1 MGRRR
6 VTDAWAALR
15 LPPWVFLFSAWP
27 WRALAYLLTSALLGL
42 ILVPLLATT
51 IFLAPFWGILLGA
64 LERRRVRLLGGPPIA
79 SPHVPLGRHQRG
91 AWIGVRLG
99 EPVTWRETAY
109 LIVATALGL
118 LSLALTLFGAITIL
132 APVVVMVEA
141 SRRTLTLNLWG
152 DVWVVAGPADALP
165 LVIAVLLA
173 VVVLVYI
180 TVLVGAGQASIA
192 RALLSPRQEELE
204 SQVARLTLSRLSLVE
219 AFESERRR
227 IERDLHDGAQQQIV
241 ALSMTL
247 GIVELELDEAAGRG
261 ADVQSA
267 RRLVAT
273 AHAQAETA
281 LASLRDT
288 VRGIY
293 PQVLLHHGLDAAIT
307 ELTGRLTLPVT
318 VLIDLP
324 RRLPEPVEATVYFS
338 VSEALT
344 NIVRHSGARRAEVQ
358 AGLSERGVWLE
369 VTDDGV
375 GGAALSSGSGLRG
388 LSERAEV
395 FGGRLSLTSPSGGPT
410 TLRID
415 LPLAD
420 SRGGGALAVTGF

>member
-1 MGRRR
+1 M
-6 VTDAWAALR
+6 
-15 LPPWVFLFSAWP
+15 
-27 WRALAYLLTSALLGL
+27 
-42 ILVPLLATT
+42 
-51 IFLAPFWGILLGA
+51 
-64 LERRRVRLLGGPPIA
+64 
-79 SPHVPLGRHQRG
+79 
-91 AWIGVRLG
+91 
-99 EPVTWRETAY
+99 
-109 LIVATALGL
+109 
-118 LSLALTLFGAITIL
+118 
-132 APVVVMVEA
+132 
-141 SRRTLTLNLWG
+141 
-152 DVWVVAGPADALP
+152 
-165 LVIAVLLA
+165 
-173 VVVLVYI
+173 
-180 TVLVGAGQASIA
+180 
-192 RALLSPRQEELE
+192 
-204 SQVARLTLSRLSLVE
+204 
-219 AFESERRR
+219 
-227 IERDLHDGAQQQIV
+227 
-241 ALSMTL
+241 
-247 GIVELELDEAAGRG
+247 
-261 ADVQSA
+261 QSA